1 MTPTTA
7 FGMLSRQH
15 PYAPKFDGTPTLL
28 DIFFD
33 DVEQLAKGCNISE
46 EDQITWTIR
55 YAPIEDRELWEFYAN
70 GYTWQSFTTGD
81 SDVLPWIRSCTP
93 LLDQ

>member
-1 MTPTTA
+1 MP
-7 FGMLSRQH
+7 GRHH

-33 DVEQLAKGCNISE
+33 DVEQLAKAHNITE
-46 EDQITWTIR
+46 RETVAWTIR

-70 GYTWQSFTTGD
+70 GYT
-81 SDVLPWIRSCTP
+81 
-93 LLDQ
+93 